1 MCVCVCM
8 YACTY
13 AHMYV
18 HMHTKIHT
26 YVRSYI
32 HTKIHPSIHPS
43 IHPCIHTY
51 IHTYIYVVLLR
62 PSTAG
67 SDFDKA
73 GFGPPRLGGASGVIG
88 QWDIGQEKSPHKAQD
103 IIHLVDTLPT
113 SERKKIMMHLNRPTA
128 AHIRPT
134 SPVRELVRGQD
145 ADDSKPLKPHGHTY
159 GYIPRPQSR
168 SVTPHITAV
177 GVDRSSFATK
187 MGFKR
192 SVSAEPFAIF
202 KIPPGSF
209 DQVLQVC
216 VCT

>member
-43 IHPCIHTY
+43 IHTY

-159 GYIPRPQSR
+159 GYISRPQSR
-168 SVTPHITAV
+168 SITPHITAV

>member
-1 MCVCVCM
+1 M
-8 YACTY
+8 
-13 AHMYV
+13 
-18 HMHTKIHT
+18 
-26 YVRSYI
+26 
-32 HTKIHPSIHPS
+32 
-43 IHPCIHTY
+43 
-51 IHTYIYVVLLR
+51 LLR

-73 GFGPPRLGGASGVIG
+73 GFGPPPLGAASEGIG
-88 QWDIGQEKSPHKAQD
+88 QWGIGQGSLHKAQD
-103 IIHLVDTLPT
+103 IIHLVDALPT

-128 AHIRPT
+128 AHVRST

-145 ADDSKPLKPHGHTY
+145 AANTKPLKPHGHTY
-159 GYIPRPQSR
+159 GYIPRPHSR
-168 SVTPHITAV
+168 SVTPYITAV
-177 GVDRSSFATK
+177 GVDRSSFTPK

-209 DQVLQVC
+209 DQVLLVC